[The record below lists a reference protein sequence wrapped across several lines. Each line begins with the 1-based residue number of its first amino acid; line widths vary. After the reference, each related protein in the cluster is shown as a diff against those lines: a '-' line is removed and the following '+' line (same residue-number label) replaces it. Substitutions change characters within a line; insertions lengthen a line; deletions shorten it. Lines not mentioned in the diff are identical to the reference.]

1 MEYITLSMVEL
12 LVSILTMSLMKY
24 NPYITWNDPF
34 SNTKTNCNVILINVL
49 VVMYL
54 HIHQIELNNSI
65 LILIQLLFHLLHS
78 IRGSLIKLINQFK
91 YLLNNL

>member
-12 LVSILTMSLMKY
+12 LVSILTTSLVKY
-24 NPYITWNDPF
+24 NPYITWNDLF

-65 LILIQLLFHLLHS
+65 LILIQLLFHLLNS

>member
-12 LVSILTMSLMKY
+12 LVSILTTSLVKY
-24 NPYITWNDPF
+24 NPYITWNDLF

-65 LILIQLLFHLLHS
+65 LILIQLLFHLNS